1 MFYSAL
7 SIFLCNIIASK
18 VQTKVLRDRCLQS
31 LLPTAILVAQHTERE
46 QMFRI
51 RVLNKKEKVILC
63 IRTRIRNNF
72 QTEIKKILVRRK
84 DFDE

>member
-1 MFYSAL
+1 M
-7 SIFLCNIIASK
+7 
-18 VQTKVLRDRCLQS
+18 
-31 LLPTAILVAQHTERE
+31 AQHTERE

-72 QTEIKKILVRRK
+72 QTEIEKILVRRK
-84 DFDE
+84 DLDE